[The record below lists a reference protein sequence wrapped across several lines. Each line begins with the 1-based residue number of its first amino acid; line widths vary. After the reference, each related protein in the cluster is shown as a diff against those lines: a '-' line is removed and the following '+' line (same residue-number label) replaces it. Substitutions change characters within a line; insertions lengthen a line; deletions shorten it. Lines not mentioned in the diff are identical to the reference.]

1 MRIRDDKMKPFP
13 GVEIEDMGWK
23 LGLNGVD
30 NGKLAFKQ
38 VRIPRVNML
47 NKLNDVTPDGKPSPI
62 LIDVI
67 RYF

>member
-1 MRIRDDKMKPFP
+1 MKPCA

-30 NGKLAFKQ
+30 NGKLAFKH

-47 NKLNDVTPDGKPSPI
+47 NKLNDVTADGKSSY
-62 LIDVI
+62 L
-67 RYF
+67 